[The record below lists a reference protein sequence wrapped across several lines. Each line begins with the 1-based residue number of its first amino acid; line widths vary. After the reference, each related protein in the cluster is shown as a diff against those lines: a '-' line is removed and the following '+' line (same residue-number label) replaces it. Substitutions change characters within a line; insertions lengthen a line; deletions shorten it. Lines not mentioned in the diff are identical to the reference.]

1 MANLPQVLDQNYIM
15 GAHISDPTLLVLQ
28 VGEMVFKEVFLIPFE
43 GTYLRFICKHY
54 NNNIW
59 LYVYILI

>member
-28 VGEMVFKEVFLIPFE
+28 VCELFLRYYFKPFVD
-43 GTYLRFICKHY
+43 L
-54 NNNIW
+54 
-59 LYVYILI
+59 

>member
-28 VGEMVFKEVFLIPFE
+28 VRELFIDKFFLAPLCDVMLFKIFI
-43 GTYLRFICKHY
+43 YLFI
-54 NNNIW
+54 
-59 LYVYILI
+59 